1 MDRAPINIADIA
13 RRAGV
18 SNAAVS
24 YALNG
29 RPGVSSSTRR
39 RIVDI
44 ADQLGWRPNSSA
56 RALHRSRTDAVGIT
70 MVEPEPRPVVMPE
83 FLLRFLPGVQEDL
96 TTHGILLVLHSSPDI
111 ATANEAY
118 RQWRN
123 EKRVDGVIVLNPL
136 VRDRRLRHL
145 EELGLP
151 AVVVGDARRISSL
164 SSVRTDDEQAMR
176 LGVAHL
182 MELGHRRIGRIGI
195 RSDFLHSRGREQLF
209 HSVLRKAGLRA
220 DLSTYHA
227 LEDPL
232 PGAVLDWLAT
242 DDPPTAIIHEDCTTA
257 IEMMLALQ
265 ARGVRIPADV
275 SLLCWDDAILARAVN
290 PQLTVL
296 RRNVFDY
303 GRRVAQQLRSV
314 IETGEHRHLSGSETE
329 LVIRQ
334 STAPAS

>member
-1 MDRAPINIADIA
+1 MESAPINIADIA

-83 FLLRFLPGVQEDL
+83 FLLRFLPGVQEEL
-96 TTHGILLVLHSSPDI
+96 TAHGILLVLHSSPDI
-111 ATANEAY
+111 SSANEAY

-136 VRDRRLRHL
+136 VRDQRLPHL
-145 EELGLP
+145 EKIGLP
-151 AVVVGDARRISSL
+151 AVIVGDARRISSL
-164 SSVRTDDEQAMR
+164 SSVRTDDEHALRIGME
-176 LGVAHL
+176 HL
-182 MELGHRRIGRIGI
+182 VGLGHRRIARVGI
-195 RSDFLHSRGREQLF
+195 RPDFLHSRGRERLF
-209 HSVLRKAGLRA
+209 QTMMRKAGLRA

-227 LEDPL
+227 ADPL
-232 PGAVLDWLAT
+232 PGAVLDWLAS

-265 ARGVRIPADV
+265 ARGVRIPDDL
-275 SLLCWDDAILARAVN
+275 SLLCWDDSILARAVH
-290 PQLTVL
+290 PPLTVL
-296 RRNVFDY
+296 RRDLFDY
-303 GRRVAQQLRSV
+303 GRQVARQLRAV
-314 IETGEHRHLSGSETE
+314 IETGEHRHRPGSETE
-329 LVIRQ
+329 LILRQ
-334 STAPAS
+334 STAPPR